1 MSKLSSNEVADD
13 TVGYSIYYEG
23 AWRLAIHKSISVIHR
38 SVDVNRISLVWN
50 VFFDIIT
57 G

>member
-23 AWRLAIHKSISVIHR
+23 AWGLAIHKSISVIHH